1 MATKGNIRSMRF
13 SDEVLQLI
21 ESQSGDS
28 FTAKFEAL
36 VFKCALEL
44 PQKQRELDSINAA
57 IREKRELLGRMSQKA
72 EGFRRSLS
80 DMEYSLRTLERTIA
94 RAQEIEP

>member
-36 VFKCALEL
+36 VFKCAWEL
-44 PQKQRELDSINAA
+44 PQKQRELESINAA
-57 IREKRELLGRMSQKA
+57 IREQREQLVRLIQRV
-72 EGFRRSLS
+72 RSF
-80 DMEYSLRTLERTIA
+80 
-94 RAQEIEP
+94 